1 MPAPS
6 TRTAPREPGPP
17 CRVLLVGDDRTIA
30 TDLYDQLST
39 RGFEVDLAHDGA
51 VVLHQIGNQGP
62 ACLRR

>member
-1 MPAPS
+1 
-6 TRTAPREPGPP
+6 
-17 CRVLLVGDDRTIA
+17 VLLVEDDRTIA
-30 TDLYDQLST
+30 TNLYDYLST